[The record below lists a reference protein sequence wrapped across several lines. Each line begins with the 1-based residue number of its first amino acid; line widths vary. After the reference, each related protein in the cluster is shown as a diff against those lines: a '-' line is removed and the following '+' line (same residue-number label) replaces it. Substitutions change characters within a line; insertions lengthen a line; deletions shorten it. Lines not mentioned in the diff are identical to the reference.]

1 VSYLGALPP
10 FIGGGWSVPI
20 YIGFWNGDAE
30 PEIWGFVTETAM
42 STESANPDRHQNRLI
57 NYDVIIRLDSDS
69 TNRKDGSGQ
78 GKDVSDFIERKGW
91 SSSYLNLG
99 CFLLF
104 EVCNSLVLLGLVFK
118 PWV

>member
-1 VSYLGALPP
+1 METR
-10 FIGGGWSVPI
+10 
-20 YIGFWNGDAE
+20 E

-42 STESANPDRHQNRLI
+42 STESANPDRYQNRLI
-57 NYDVIIRLDSDS
+57 NYDIIIRQYSDS
-69 TNRKDGSGQ
+69 VDRKDGSNQ
-78 GKDVSDFIERKGW
+78 GKDMSDFIERKLW
-91 SSSYLNLG
+91 SPSYLNLG